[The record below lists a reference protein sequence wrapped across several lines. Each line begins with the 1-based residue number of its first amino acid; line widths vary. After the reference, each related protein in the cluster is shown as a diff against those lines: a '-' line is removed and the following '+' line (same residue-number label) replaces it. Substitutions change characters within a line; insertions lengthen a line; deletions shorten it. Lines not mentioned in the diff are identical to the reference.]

1 MPAGCRSIAG
11 ESLEGLQMLLIRR
24 ILFPTDFSTKSV
36 SAARYV
42 AALTHQF
49 GAQVTVLHVS
59 HAHATYAAVS
69 DVSLPPA
76 YALDLAWSQLQESQA
91 AEKMREFVCSSMR
104 DVTVVPRLLAGDPAT
119 TIINQANELNADLIV
134 MTTHGSGVL
143 RRMLLGSVTAK
154 VLHDAKC
161 PVFTIPHVE
170 PPASIQGEF
179 RHILCAVDT
188 DMRQQPALRWAM
200 DFSRLVGAQ
209 LNVVHVMPELA
220 QGQRGD
226 SDVDLRASLRKN
238 VMNQLRPLL
247 DSVDYHDDVILD
259 SGPVASKVRAAAQLK
274 QADLVVVGRHLGSG
288 IWSGLHDESYAIIR
302 ESPCPVACI

>member
-1 MPAGCRSIAG
+1 
-11 ESLEGLQMLLIRR
+11 MLSIRR

-42 AALTHQF
+42 AALTHRF
-49 GAQVTVLHVS
+49 SAQVMVLHVS
-59 HAHATYAAVS
+59 HAHATYADGS

-104 DVTVVPRLLAGDPAT
+104 DVEVIPRLLEGDPAT

-161 PVFTIPHVE
+161 PVFTIPNLE
-170 PPASIQGEF
+170 PPTSSVGEF

-209 LNVVHVMPELA
+209 LSVVHVMPELV
-220 QGQRGD
+220 QGQWGD
-226 SDVDLRASLRKN
+226 FDVDLRANIRKN
-238 VMNQLRPLL
+238 VMKQLRPLL
-247 DSVDYHDDVILD
+247 DAVNYQEDVILD
-259 SGPVASKVRAAAQLK
+259 SGPVDSKVHATAQLEH
-274 QADLVVVGRHLGSG
+274 ADLVVVGRHLGSG

>member
-1 MPAGCRSIAG
+1 
-11 ESLEGLQMLLIRR
+11 MLSIRR

-36 SAARYV
+36 AAARYV
-42 AALTHQF
+42 AALTHRF
-49 GAQVTVLHVS
+49 SAQVTVLHVS
-59 HAHATYAAVS
+59 HAHATYADGS

-76 YALDLAWSQLQESQA
+76 YALDLAWCQLQESQA

-104 DVTVVPRLLAGDPAT
+104 DVEVVPLLLAGDPAT
-119 TIINQANELNADLIV
+119 TIINQANKLNADLIV

-170 PPASIQGEF
+170 PPVSFHGKF
-179 RHILCAVDT
+179 RQILCAIDT
-188 DMRQQPALRWAM
+188 DMRQQAALRWAM

-209 LNVVHVMPELA
+209 LSVVHVMPELV
-220 QGQRGD
+220 QSQRGGFN
-226 SDVDLRASLRKN
+226 VDLRANMRED
-238 VMNQLRPLL
+238 VMKQLRGLL
-247 DSVDYHDDVILD
+247 DTVDYHDDVILD
-259 SGPVASKVRAAAQLK
+259 SGPVASKVRMTAQLK